1 MVSRFVF
8 FRQMEESMQFIPSE
22 TLAIDRKR
30 RANMP
35 FHDLDL
41 RPAVERVCDF
51 GDVVIDF
58 SPERAMAEASRCI
71 HCPDPAPCY
80 VACPTHNDIPSAMWL
95 IEQGRFSDAADLYH
109 QTSSLPE
116 ICARV
121 CPHEQLCQGSCVL
134 NKQHTPVLCGELET
148 FTVDFKRRNG
158 GHIIPLAPSTG
169 KRVAIIGAGPAGLGC
184 ADQLVQR
191 GYEVTIFES
200 KPSAGGLLVY
210 GIPNFKLPKAVW
222 AEKWEEFERADV
234 KFVGDTYIGK
244 EKTID
249 DLFNEGYSAVFIGVG
264 SQIDAKMED
273 TPGTDLPSVYEATD
287 YLIRGNVDP
296 DLLPENMKTP
306 LEIGRKVVVI
316 GGGDTAA
323 DCLRT
328 SLRLGAEEVTCL
340 YRRTETEMPGG
351 RKDRKMARDE
361 GAKYRFLTQPIKFI
375 AGEDGKL
382 AGVECLEMK
391 LGEPDKK
398 GRRKPVPLEGSNFI
412 VECDTAV
419 LALGYWPDPII
430 GKTTPNLE
438 VHDWGLVTA
447 DKKTGMTSRPGV
459 FSGGDCV
466 TGPDLVVTAMA
477 AGRRA
482 AWAIHEYLMNAN

>member
-1 MVSRFVF
+1 
-8 FRQMEESMQFIPSE
+8 
-22 TLAIDRKR
+22 
-30 RANMP
+30 
-35 FHDLDL
+35 L
-41 RPAVERVCDF
+41 RPPVERICDF

-58 SPERAMAEASRCI
+58 SSERAMAEAARCI
-71 HCPDPAPCY
+71 HCPDPAPCML
-80 VACPTHNDIPSAMWL
+80 ACPTHNDIPSAIWL

-116 ICARV
+116 ICGRV

-148 FTVDFKRRNG
+148 FTVDFKRRHE
-158 GHIIPLAPSTG
+158 GHIIHLAPPTG

-191 GYEVTIFES
+191 GHEVTIFES
-200 KPSAGGLLVY
+200 KPTAGGLLVY
-210 GIPNFKLPKAVW
+210 GIPNFKLPKDVW
-222 AEKWEEFERADV
+222 SEKWDEFERAGV

-244 EKTID
+244 DKTVD
-249 DLFNEGYSAVFIGVG
+249 DLFHEGYSAVFIGVG

-273 TPGTDLPSVYEATD
+273 TPGTDLPGVYEATD

-296 DLLPENMKTP
+296 DLLPADMKKP
-306 LEIGRKVVVI
+306 LEIGKRIVVI

-328 SLRLGAEEVTCL
+328 SLRLGAEAVTCL
-340 YRRTETEMPGG
+340 YRRTEREMPGG
-351 RKDRKMARDE
+351 KKDRKMAREE

-375 AGEDGKL
+375 AGEDGRL
-382 AGVECLEMK
+382 AGVECLQME

-398 GRRKPVPLEGSNFI
+398 GRRKPVAVEGSNFI

-447 DKKTGMTSRPGV
+447 DKKTGVTSRPGV

-466 TGPDLVVTAMA
+466 TGPDLVVTAMV

-482 AWAIHEYLMNAN
+482 AWAIHDYLMNAN